1 MEKPPVSSGPS
12 HPSGSNPRRADKG
25 KAPLVEEEQDDG
37 EEDEMLLQRKR
48 KASAPPTSNDNLE
61 LAPEEGITLF
71 LGQLTFN

>member
-61 LAPEEGITLF
+61 LAPDEGITLF